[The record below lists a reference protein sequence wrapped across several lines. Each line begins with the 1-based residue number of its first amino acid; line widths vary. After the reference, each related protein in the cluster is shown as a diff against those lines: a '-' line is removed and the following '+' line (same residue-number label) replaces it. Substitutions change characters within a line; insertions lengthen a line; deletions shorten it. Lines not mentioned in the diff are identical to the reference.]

1 MMAMIRHFNA
11 HHMFLKEGYSP
22 KKAAKDIME
31 NEEALAKEKIVQQ
44 MMGQNSEGSSEHKT
58 IYDITVSGT
67 SAPKLQQER
76 Q

>member
-22 KKAAKDIME
+22 KKAAKDIVE

-44 MMGQNSEGSSEHKT
+44 MMA
-58 IYDITVSGT
+58 DIDKMPRLKGVNTKNKNRVS
-67 SAPKLQQER
+67 KLINKSKR
-76 Q
+76 